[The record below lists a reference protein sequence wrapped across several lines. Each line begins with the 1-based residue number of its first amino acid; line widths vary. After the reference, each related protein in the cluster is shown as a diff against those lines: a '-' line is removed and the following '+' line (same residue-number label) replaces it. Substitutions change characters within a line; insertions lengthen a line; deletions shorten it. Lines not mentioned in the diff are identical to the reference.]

1 MSQGIPSAR
10 ARCADLA
17 LATYLA
23 PILEG
28 RRVAV
33 VGPASGEVARRAR
46 VLGAQTV
53 VSFGG
58 VGEDIAVRALT
69 PGAIASFHGRLDV
82 ILVPDAG
89 AVPSLVAV
97 LDEARRALG
106 SEGVV
111 VVGSEPDDAPV
122 PMEHGGK
129 RSVGYHDLHDLCEAR
144 FANVRMLGRGPFL
157 GYTVATLDE
166 DGDGVALDTRL
177 IDGDPPRPEAFVA
190 VASDSLVALDPLAV
204 VQVPGEL
211 ITQIR
216 AGATKALE
224 DALAQRE
231 QKLKEV
237 EAASAERGV
246 RIQRYEHGIKELE
259 EENRKARD
267 KTVRMSKELEDERK
281 LRQRVELEA
290 QMNRRAPELPK
301 ANESEAE
308 LKKLREAAAQVER
321 ALAEARK
328 QADEN
333 ARALAEARKQADE
346 SARALEA
353 LRKERDAAHDEAGE
367 LKGRVTTSETRIHDL
382 ERELDET
389 QAIEADLRAQLDEAL
404 ERVEVIDRG
413 PEVEVLRQR
422 LSALEA
428 ALTDHHG
435 DAEYVRLETELAARA
450 DENLRFVAENQRLEQ
465 ALREL
470 ALTIEHTQKRPA
482 AEEVEDLRARL
493 STMASVH
500 AALAD
505 KAEEV
510 VKENAILRERV
521 AQAEAQALTHAGE
534 VQQARWRVGELEA
547 EVARLG
553 VQADKPTA
561 VQVDARGDIDAV
573 RAELDA
579 ARENLRQAQSS
590 VEEGAR
596 ASEQR
601 AAEAARLI
609 EEQRVALHE
618 ARNEVSRLYTL
629 NVGLEARVVH
639 RQVELEGLR
648 AGFNR
653 RVRELEHEVEQ
664 LVRALEVAGTQVAFE
679 AKATR
684 DTRDRELDALRA
696 EHQGALFRLREAE
709 GALDEIR
716 AARPAETTASPEPDA
731 PEVTTV
737 ATIVGVPEEVHRALE
752 AERDDLLARLQRAET
767 ALAERASEP
776 ALAMPDDL
784 HDDGEGLAVTAE
796 VGGARFEQL
805 MQDLSATA
813 ERLAQTEERIAQL
826 EQERD
831 EARLAV
837 DHERSRNAAA
847 VSEEV
852 RSLNER
858 IASLKM
864 EADTMC
870 EALERSVVDRTE
882 RENLVVK
889 LRAEVDAIR
898 MLLDKAQAERAER
911 DERVEASASEHTAAL
926 AALEQARADRD
937 ERDARIAAL
946 QSELSALHASAEGA
960 AAERARREAQAAAL
974 QEELADL
981 RAKVEGASADLA
993 ARQQETAA
1001 LAGQLAAAQGELASA
1016 RDRVRAQEADFAE
1029 LRTSLDQLAAERAD
1043 TARAQEAHAAEV
1055 SELRERVTR
1064 AIEERA
1070 ELERALGVMRGELEG
1085 LQGELDAARAQAA
1098 NPSEADG
1105 LRAALGS
1112 AQAALVRTQSERD
1125 EADRRFATA
1134 QAEADAAR
1142 DRLEKSLAERGQREQ
1157 QTATLIEQLNER
1169 DARLA
1174 LIERRRAEELAS
1186 LQKSLTMETQV
1197 NRTLRNS
1204 LESVRAGLS
1213 SILVDGR
1220 GAMVAHDL
1228 MTLLKR
1234 IEENNT

>member
-10 ARCADLA
+10 ARFADLA

-204 VQVPGEL
+204 VQVPGEV

-237 EAASAERGV
+237 EAASAERWV

-301 ANESEAE
+301 SNESEAE
-308 LKKLREAAAQVER
+308 LKKLRESAAQAER
-321 ALAEARK
+321 DLAEARK
-328 QADEN
+328 QAE
-333 ARALAEARKQADE
+333 E

-353 LRKERDAAHDEAGE
+353 LRKERDAAHAETGE
-367 LKGRVTTSETRIHDL
+367 LKGRVTTRETRIHDL

-404 ERVEVIDRG
+404 ERVEVVDRG

-428 ALTDHHG
+428 ALTDHRG
-435 DAEYVRLETELAARA
+435 DAEYARLETELAARA
-450 DENLRFVAENQRLEQ
+450 DENLRFAAENQQLEQ

-470 ALTIEHTQKRPA
+470 ALTIEHMQKRAA
-482 AEEVEDLRARL
+482 AEEAEDLRARL

-521 AQAEAQALTHAGE
+521 AQAEAQALAHAGE

-553 VQADKPTA
+553 AQADRPVA
-561 VQVDARGDIDAV
+561 VQVDASGDIDAV
-573 RAELDA
+573 RAELDR

-609 EEQRVALHE
+609 EDQRAALHE
-618 ARNEVSRLYTL
+618 ARNEVSRLYAL

-679 AKATR
+679 ARATR
-684 DTRDRELDALRA
+684 DTRDREIDALRA

-716 AARPAETTASPEPDA
+716 AAKPAEAATEPEA

-767 ALAERASEP
+767 ALAERTSEP

-837 DHERSRNAAA
+837 EHERTRNAAA

-852 RSLNER
+852 RSLHER

-889 LRAEVDAIR
+889 LRAEVDAVR
-898 MLLDKAQAERAER
+898 MLFDKAQAERAER
-911 DERVEASASEHTAAL
+911 DARVEANASEHTSAL
-926 AALEQARADRD
+926 AALEQARAERD

-960 AAERARREAQAAAL
+960 AAERARREAQVASL
-974 QEELADL
+974 QEELAGL
-981 RAKVEGASADLA
+981 RAKVDGASADLD
-993 ARQQETAA
+993 ARAR
-1001 LAGQLAAAQGELASA
+1001 ELASA
-1016 RDRVRAQEADFAE
+1016 RDQVHAQEADFAE
-1029 LRTSLDQLAAERAD
+1029 LRASLDALMAARDA
-1043 TARAQEAHAAEV
+1043 AVKAQASHEAEM

-1064 AIEERA
+1064 ATDERA
-1070 ELERALGVMRGELEG
+1070 ELERALGVMRDELAG
-1085 LQGELDAARAQAA
+1085 LQHELDAARTQAA
-1098 NPSEADG
+1098 NTSEAEG
-1105 LRAALGS
+1105 LRAALES
-1112 AQAALVRTQSERD
+1112 AQAALTRTQGERD
-1125 EADRRFATA
+1125 EADRRVAEA
-1134 QAEADAAR
+1134 QGEADAAR
-1142 DRLEKSLAERGQREQ
+1142 DRLEKALAERAQREQ
-1157 QTATLIEQLNER
+1157 QATTLIEQLNER

>member
-10 ARCADLA
+10 ARFADLA

-204 VQVPGEL
+204 VQVPGEV

-237 EAASAERGV
+237 EAASAERWV

-301 ANESEAE
+301 SNESEAE
-308 LKKLREAAAQVER
+308 LKKLREAATQAER
-321 ALAEARK
+321 DLAEARK
-328 QADEN
+328 QAEDN

-346 SARALEA
+346 SARALDA
-353 LRKERDAAHDEAGE
+353 LRKERDAAHAETGE

-404 ERVEVIDRG
+404 ERVEVVDRG
-413 PEVEVLRQR
+413 PEVEALRQR

-428 ALTDHHG
+428 ALTDHRG
-435 DAEYVRLETELAARA
+435 DAEYARLETELAARA
-450 DENLRFVAENQRLEQ
+450 EENLRFAAENQRLEQ
-465 ALREL
+465 SLREL
-470 ALTIEHTQKRPA
+470 ALTIEHMQKRPA
-482 AEEVEDLRARL
+482 AEEAEDLRARL
-493 STMASVH
+493 SAMASVH

-521 AQAEAQALTHAGE
+521 AQAEAQALAHAGE

-553 VQADKPTA
+553 AQADRPVA
-561 VQVDARGDIDAV
+561 VQVDASGDIDAV

-618 ARNEVSRLYTL
+618 ARNEVSRLYAL

-653 RVRELEHEVEQ
+653 RVRELEHEVEH

-679 AKATR
+679 ARATR
-684 DTRDRELDALRA
+684 DSRDREIDALRA

-709 GALDEIR
+709 AALDEIR
-716 AARPAETTASPEPDA
+716 AARPAETAPATEPDA

-784 HDDGEGLAVTAE
+784 HDDGGLAVTAE

-837 DHERSRNAAA
+837 EHERSRNAAA

-852 RSLNER
+852 RSLHER

-911 DERVEASASEHTAAL
+911 DERVEANASEHATVL
-926 AALEQARADRD
+926 AALEQARAERD

-960 AAERARREAQAAAL
+960 AADRARRESQVASL
-974 QEELADL
+974 QEELAAL
-981 RAKVEGASADLA
+981 HAKVDGASGDLD
-993 ARQQETAA
+993 ARRRELAA
-1001 LAGQLAAAQGELASA
+1001 LAEELATARGELATA
-1016 RDRVRAQEADFAE
+1016 RDQVRAQEADFAE
-1029 LRTSLDQLAAERAD
+1029 LRASLDGLMSARDAAAK
-1043 TARAQEAHAAEV
+1043 AHEAHEAEV
-1055 SELRERVTR
+1055 SDLRERISR
-1064 AIEERA
+1064 ATQERA

-1085 LQGELDAARAQAA
+1085 LQHELDAARTQAA
-1098 NPSEADG
+1098 STSEAEG
-1105 LRAALGS
+1105 LRAALAS
-1112 AQAALVRTQSERD
+1112 AQAALTRTQGERD
-1125 EADRRFATA
+1125 EADRRVAA
-1134 QAEADAAR
+1134 VQEEADTAR
-1142 DRLEKSLAERGQREQ
+1142 DRLEKALAERAQREQ
-1157 QTATLIEQLNER
+1157 QATTLIEQLNER

-1234 IEENNT
+1234 IEENNS